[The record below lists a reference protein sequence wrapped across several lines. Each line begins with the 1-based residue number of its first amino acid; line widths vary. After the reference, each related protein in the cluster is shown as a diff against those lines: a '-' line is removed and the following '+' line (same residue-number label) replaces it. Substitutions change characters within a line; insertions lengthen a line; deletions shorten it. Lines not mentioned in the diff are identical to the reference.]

1 MIVWEWNIS
10 SWGSQQSGF
19 ILLSSSSGLGGR
31 YCIIIKV
38 RLRARACELHTLHCG
53 VTDSELGKHF
63 VRSEDEWLHLASV
76 ILGWDFSVL
85 GSWRDRRWLLVML
98 SGLQQP
104 DDRSPQSVGS
114 SSYSADSG
122 GGERVPG
129 RLVQPGAGKMVR
141 GQTPATLDRG
151 VISSYPLLTLGHRR
165 VFTSLKIHEEVMLH
179 LRSSNSTIFIN
190 IIRAKTNQI
199 YPDNIIIGYPSTHQ
213 VVGGKRQGAWGTQNI
228 WN

>member
-129 RLVQPGAGKMVR
+129 RLVRPVLVKWSGGRHQ
-141 GQTPATLDRG
+141 QHWTG
-151 VISSYPLLTLGHRR
+151 VLSPVIPCWHWVTGGFLHPSKYMRR
-165 VFTSLKIHEEVMLH
+165 
-179 LRSSNSTIFIN
+179 
-190 IIRAKTNQI
+190 
-199 YPDNIIIGYPSTHQ
+199 
-213 VVGGKRQGAWGTQNI
+213 
-228 WN
+228 